1 MEKIHQKLWLDTN
14 STMEKTKR
22 NRERS
27 RQYYQDKEMLQKV
40 GRDWYRELSGEEKS
54 IWEID
59 IAVSLKKK
67 DKN

>member
-1 MEKIHQKLWLDTN
+1 
-14 STMEKTKR
+14 MEKTKR